1 MGNELAIPYL
11 EKEAIIAVINRESQ
25 YNAMRRVSPL
35 FARMGHGAE
44 KIEVRVR
51 TRSAHQL
58 RHTTM
63 DGEGVPIRS
72 GTMLV
77 REYSPTWIKAFAEL
91 NSKEIALFRAAAEA
105 KQQAESGAMAVNF
118 QPRANDLI
126 RELGQALEM
135 DLGAERERLCVD
147 AIQSGTVSA
156 TLSDGETQSVA
167 YGLTALTAPGTK
179 WDNSGATIITNLYA
193 AIDEFKANNP
203 RGIAPNVAFYHPS
216 LYKNAFVGNTE
227 WKDFKKASPDLA
239 AGFLRLS
246 GTRSEA
252 DTEGYFT
259 DPLFNLRWIPV
270 DGTYKDLNGSIQNYW
285 SYKNITLAR
294 IDLAGFEWGMT
305 FGHEYNPRPE
315 VNIEIQGPTRPDVK
329 AWQIHAFDN
338 GLPVIKE
345 PELVQTWRVIT

>member
-1 MGNELAIPYL
+1 MNELSIPYL

-35 FARMGHGAE
+35 FTRRGHNAE
-44 KIEVRVR
+44 KIEVRIR

-58 RHTTM
+58 KHTTM

-72 GTMLV
+72 GSMIT
-77 REYSPTWIKAFAEL
+77 RDYSPSWIKAFASL
-91 NSKEIALFRAAAEA
+91 NSKEVALFRAASEA
-105 KQQAESGAMAVNF
+105 KQQAEASPTAVNF
-118 QPRANDLI
+118 QERANDLI

-147 AIQSGTVSA
+147 AIQTGNVAA
-156 TLSDGETQSVA
+156 TLADGATETVA
-167 YGLTALTAPGTK
+167 YGLTALTAPSTK

-239 AGFLRLS
+239 AGYLRLS
-246 GTRSEA
+246 GARVEA
-252 DTEGYFT
+252 NVEGYFT
-259 DPLFNLRWIPV
+259 DPLFGLEWRPV
-270 DGTYKDLNGSIQNYW
+270 DGTYKDLNGAVQNYW
-285 SYKNITLAR
+285 NYKNITLAR

-315 VNIEIQGPTRPDVK
+315 VNVEIQPPNRVDVK
-329 AWQIHAFDN
+329 TWQVHAFDN

-345 PELVQTWRVIT
+345 PELIQTWRVIT